1 MKMRNEQFPD
11 KLRRIFPEEHKNC
24 RMCVGGNFTR
34 NITMQ
39 VTEACNLRCSYCYEH
54 AKTPTRMSWDTAK
67 KFIDMILASDERT
80 AVYLKSRECPGV
92 MLDFIGGEPLL
103 EIDLISDICDYFMEQ
118 CILLDHPWA
127 TRFRFSMSTNGV
139 LYFDERVQRFI
150 QKHKEHLWMN
160 VTVDGTKE
168 MHDMCRVDE
177 FGNGSFDVA
186 NTAAD
191 DWVKRSGMTR
201 GTKITLAPG
210 NLSMCDEAIL
220 FFVKKGVKV
229 INANCVFEDVWERH
243 HAAELYQR
251 LKTVADYMLEN
262 DLQDDFFIS
271 ILDQFCGEKYD
282 SDMPWCGGNGLML
295 CVDPRGDFYPCV
307 RYTPC
312 SVGDGP
318 KYIIGNVNE
327 GFTDLEKI
335 KALSGVT
342 RSSQVTG
349 TKCDDCPISQGCADC
364 AGYSYEVLGDI
375 GKRTTF
381 ICDMHIARVLAQVY
395 YRNKSFAKTGKKR
408 PLPMN
413 CPKEWADGI
422 VSDAEFAMLE
432 GITHD

>member
-1 MKMRNEQFPD
+1 
-11 KLRRIFPEEHKNC
+11 
-24 RMCVGGNFTR
+24 
-34 NITMQ
+34 
-39 VTEACNLRCSYCYEH
+39 
-54 AKTPTRMSWDTAK
+54 MSFETAK

-80 AVYLKSRECPGV
+80 EVYMKSRECPGV
-92 MLDFIGGEPLL
+92 TIDFIGGEPLL
-103 EIDLISDICDYFMEQ
+103 EIDLISDICDYFITQ
-118 CILLDHPWA
+118 CVLLEHPWA

-150 QKHKEHLWMN
+150 QKHKSHLWMN

-186 NTAAD
+186 NAAAD
-191 DWVKRSGMTR
+191 DWTRRSGMTR
-201 GTKITLAPG
+201 GTKITIAPG

-220 FFVKKGVKV
+220 FFVKKNVKV
-229 INANCVFEDVWERH
+229 INANCVFEDVWEKR

-251 LKTVADYMLEN
+251 LKTIADYMLDN
-262 DLQDDFFIS
+262 DLQDDFYIS
-271 ILDQFCGEKYD
+271 ILDQPSGEKYPGEL
-282 SDMPWCGGNGLML
+282 PWCGGSGLML

-318 KYIIGNVNE
+318 KYILGNVDD

-342 RSSQVTG
+342 RASQVAG
-349 TKCDDCPISQGCADC
+349 TKCENCPISQGCADC

-375 GKRTTF
+375 GRRTTF

-395 YRNKSFAKTGKKR
+395 YRNKSFVKTGKKN

-413 CPKEWADGI
+413 CPKEWAEGI
-422 VSDAEFAMLE
+422 VSEEEFAMLE
-432 GITHD
+432 EIAND